1 MVQEYFSERELGKKE
16 LKSEKVTVAVF
27 NGIVSLYKK
36 YQKNFSYDFP
46 DTCPDNDMVCG
57 TNVQLLNAAIK
68 AQIPDMETPIDI
80 KWNERDEKE
89 VDKYSILDLIEY
101 CYSKIVDINE
111 KSYHDWF
118 MHFHIFFPESQ
129 NEKENFREEVNQIF
143 SRNGLVFYLDKDGM
157 IKRQLPAELD
167 YLLQN
172 LNIRTKDDILN
183 ELVNSAIGNIRKP
196 KEFDRKIAL
205 EKVWD
210 AFERIKTFYD
220 NNPKKK
226 KVSAQKLISN
236 IAEGTPEF
244 DVILESEFKALTD
257 IGNNFQIRHFEIS
270 KIRISSMKQV
280 DYLFYR
286 MISLIDLCLDE
297 VNNEI

>member
-1 MVQEYFSERELGKKE
+1 MVQEYFSERELGKRE
-16 LKSEKVTVAVF
+16 LKTEKVTVSVF

-57 TNVQLLNAAIK
+57 TNVQLLNATIK
-68 AQIPDMETPIDI
+68 AHIPDLETPIDI
-80 KWNERDEKE
+80 KWNEYDEDE
-89 VDKYSILDLIEY
+89 VDRYSLLDFIEF
-101 CYSKIVDINE
+101 CYSKIADIDE
-111 KSYHDWF
+111 RDYHDWF
-118 MHFHIFFPESQ
+118 KHFHIFFPESQ

-143 SRNGLVFYLDKDGM
+143 RRNGLVFYLDKDGM
-157 IKRQLPAELD
+157 IKRQLPTQLD

-172 LNIRTKDDILN
+172 LSIRIKDDILN
-183 ELVNSAIGNIRKP
+183 EILNSAIDNIRKP
-196 KEFDRKIAL
+196 KEFDRQIAL
-205 EKVWD
+205 EKIWD

-220 NNPKKK
+220 DNPKKK

-236 IAEGTPEF
+236 IAEGTPKF

-257 IGNNFQIRHFEIS
+257 IGNDFQIRHFETS
-270 KIRISSMKQV
+270 KIKINSMKQV

-286 MISLIDLCLDE
+286 MISLIDLCIDK